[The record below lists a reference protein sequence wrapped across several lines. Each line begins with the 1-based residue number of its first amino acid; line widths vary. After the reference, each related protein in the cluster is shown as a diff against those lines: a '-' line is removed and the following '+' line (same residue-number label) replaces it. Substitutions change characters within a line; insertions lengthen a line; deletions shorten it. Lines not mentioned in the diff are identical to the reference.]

1 MAVCCRRERLEARL
15 AERKRRRQ
23 QYLDREE
30 LMLSPDG
37 VQQYGVGSRSLTRY
51 NTDLKAVQDMIKQLD
66 DEIAEL
72 EGLLCGRKPR
82 KAVGVVPRD
91 DW

>member
-1 MAVCCRRERLEARL
+1 MADYCRYERMQNQI
-15 AERKRRRQ
+15 AEKKRRRQ

-37 VQQYGVGSRSLTRY
+37 VQQYGVGSRNLMRY
-51 NTDLKAVQDMIKQLD
+51 NTDLRAVQDIIKQLD
-66 DEIAEL
+66 EEIDEL
-72 EGLLCGRKPR
+72 EGLLHGKKPR